1 MLRGILLILAILFA
15 VFIVSGII
23 YTKLFGPIGGSAA
36 ASAPPASVSAAASE
50 K

>member
-1 MLRGILLILAILFA
+1 MIRGILLLLATLFA

-23 YTKLFGPIGGSAA
+23 YTKLFGPIGGTSAETA
-36 ASAPPASVSAAASE
+36 PSAVTAPSQ

>member
-1 MLRGILLILAILFA
+1 MLRHILLVLATLFA

-23 YTKLFGPIGGSAA
+23 YTKLFGPIAGAPAS
-36 ASAPPASVSAAASE
+36 SAPPAVPASSQ